1 MDLKEQNEKLQDI
14 LGRLVAL
21 KNYKDRHGKDE
32 TYLKEQPLL
41 WKIARETLY
50 ACVGTS
56 DTDTASDCN
65 IPHASGSGLPDGFK
79 VYKCTDCG
87 ATNVKRDNGE
97 VRVGFCDECEHSL
110 WN

>member
-50 ACVGTS
+50 ACAGSPEADTESGLHLADVSQRSELLLAYEEWKETS
-56 DTDTASDCN
+56 DVAYGSHRHN
-65 IPHASGSGLPDGFK
+65 IKEFLKANN
-79 VYKCTDCG
+79 CG
-87 ATNVKRDNGE
+87 
-97 VRVGFCDECEHSL
+97 
-110 WN
+110 